1 MSTQD
6 LHTLGLQT
14 EKMRNMCNQTLPLAK
29 RNGGVQGTRPAR
41 QGHKSL
47 CVDHQ
52 PGHSC
57 SPSSCGLES
66 HDASRGCTLGK
77 RTSLAKTCACL
88 AVRAT
93 TCAATESYTRANQG
107 NWQRCKLERR
117 VHGHVES
124 RHCIARESFAARQE
138 KLARCVP
145 LGMISGRNL
154 VSTLRYRN
162 AIERSALSLSCR
174 QLLFHPKNDLGPP
187 QPSPA
192 IR

>member
-57 SPSSCGLES
+57 SPSGCGLES
-66 HDASRGCTLGK
+66 HEASRGCTLGK

-93 TCAATESYTRANQG
+93 TCAATESYTRANLG

-117 VHGHVES
+117 VHGHAEP

-145 LGMISGRNL
+145 TGMISGRNL
-154 VSTLRYRN
+154 VSALRCRN

-174 QLLFHPKNDLGPP
+174 QLLFHPKE
-187 QPSPA
+187 
-192 IR
+192 